1 MTAYRQYPMT
11 HTQWALLAAA
21 LVDYRDALTE
31 LSLSVKDLMAESYS
45 PKNEAVAIEVDRY
58 LLRFRD
64 TKQDGKDSAA
74 S

>member
-31 LSLSVKDLMAESYS
+31 LSFSVKDLMAESYS
-45 PKNEAVAIEVDRY
+45 PENEAVAIAVERY

-64 TKQDGKDSAA
+64 TNRKSLD
-74 S
+74 